1 MDQII
6 KALYN
11 VLNTNNDKI
20 YDVLLYGQDI
30 RLITRR
36 FIDLDSFG
44 QITKVFNKTYQCE
57 YARFGNNILLYHNID
72 LEIAMKIINV
82 INIKT
87 DFNDFTLTCIANRYM
102 DENIDI
108 KLTKTFVNTKSY
120 KYKDLI
126 INVINSTMYD
136 ETITEI
142 QFTKTNI
149 CNLLEL
155 LYMLYPN
162 VHDKICCLLYTSPS
176 PRD

>member
-36 FIDLDSFG
+36 FIDLDTFG

-142 QFTKTNI
+142 QFSIT
-149 CNLLEL
+149 
-155 LYMLYPN
+155 
-162 VHDKICCLLYTSPS
+162 
-176 PRD
+176 